1 MKKFAAL
8 LLVLMMMFGLVACNN
23 QAGENSQQ
31 PANSDGGAD
40 ETGSVDPG
48 VTIPEADFTL
58 GAVVYSLS
66 DAVPVNVKNQLEAYA
81 EMLNV
86 ELTVVVGNGA
96 EGNLQGVE
104 SLIQS
109 GVDGIF
115 MMSAEGIDAYLP
127 VMEEAGVY
135 CVLGSTKVLTDSA
148 KELAENSEIFLGQ
161 VSFDDEEVMRLLTE
175 AAIADGAT
183 EVGLI
188 APTNVTP
195 NYLGIR
201 KQAVMD
207 ILNENGIPYYEGT
220 GSSYFDFAGFTSTL
234 LANYPNLEY
243 YITVTTAD
251 SAYAPITLAEMNGK
265 VKLYAANRSDTATQA
280 FEDGTL
286 QAYVAGTEHCAAEF
300 LIMYNYLMGN
310 PLVEDGYVDI
320 TSAPLY
326 IDSIETQ
333 QQLEEYYNDK
343 ILYTADFMLKVDTL
357 EELEAMAEAAT
368 LENFVAGTYMD
379 VDVQ

>member
-1 MKKFAAL
+1 MKKVAAL

>member
-1 MKKFAAL
+1 M
-8 LLVLMMMFGLVACNN
+8 
-23 QAGENSQQ
+23 
-31 PANSDGGAD
+31 
-40 ETGSVDPG
+40 
-48 VTIPEADFTL
+48 
-58 GAVVYSLS
+58 
-66 DAVPVNVKNQLEAYA
+66 PVNVKNQLEAYA

>member
-1 MKKFAAL
+1 MKKVAAL

-31 PANSDGGAD
+31 PANSDGGAE

-195 NYLGIR
+195 KYLGIR

>member
-1 MKKFAAL
+1 MKKVAAL

-31 PANSDGGAD
+31 PANSDGGAE

>member
-1 MKKFAAL
+1 MKKVAAL

-31 PANSDGGAD
+31 PANSDGGAE

-326 IDSIETQ
+326 IDGIETQ

>member
-31 PANSDGGAD
+31 PANSDGGAE

>member
-8 LLVLMMMFGLVACNN
+8 MLALVMAISLVACSNS
-23 QAGENSQQ
+23 AGGNSQQ
-31 PANSDGGAD
+31 PVPDKS
-40 ETGSVDPG
+40 ETPASAPVETQEI
-48 VTIPEADFTL
+48 VIPEADFTL
-58 GAVVYSLS
+58 GAVVYSLA
-66 DAVPVNVKNQLEAYA
+66 DAVPVNIKNMLEAYA
-81 EMLNV
+81 KMLNV
-86 ELTVVVGNGA
+86 ELTVAVGNGA
-96 EGNLQGVE
+96 EGNLQAVE
-104 SLIQS
+104 SLIQA

-115 MMSAEGIDAYLP
+115 MASAEGLDAYLP

-135 CVLGSTKVLTDSA
+135 LVLGSTKALTDTA
-148 KELAENSEIFLGQ
+148 KELVGNSKVFLGQ
-161 VSFDDEEVMRLLTE
+161 VSFDDKEVMRILTE
-175 AAIADGAT
+175 AAIADGAK

-207 ILNENGIPYYEGT
+207 ILNANNIPYFEGT

-251 SAYAPITLAEMNGK
+251 SAYASISLAEMEGQ

-286 QAYVAGTEHCAAEF
+286 QG
-300 LIMYNYLMGN
+300 
-310 PLVEDGYVDI
+310 
-320 TSAPLY
+320 
-326 IDSIETQ
+326 
-333 QQLEEYYNDK
+333 
-343 ILYTADFMLKVDTL
+343 
-357 EELEAMAEAAT
+357 
-368 LENFVAGTYMD
+368 
-379 VDVQ
+379 